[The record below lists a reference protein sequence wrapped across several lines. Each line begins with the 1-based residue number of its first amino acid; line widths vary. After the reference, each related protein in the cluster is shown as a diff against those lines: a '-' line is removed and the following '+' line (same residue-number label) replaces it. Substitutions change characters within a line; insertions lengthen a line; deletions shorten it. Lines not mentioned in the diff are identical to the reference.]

1 MMVIEVPEVFRKGL
15 NPGSVIRT
23 AMCVLCGLCVQAGC
37 SGVWCRVAWEVGGDA
52 ERAQ

>member
-23 AMCVLCGLCVQAGC
+23 AAVWTLSPHLEYMCIFVVCVM
-37 SGVWCRVAWEVGGDA
+37 SRV
-52 ERAQ
+52 RMPIC